1 MVDDLKHRLCQKGLR
16 TSVKAVHHS
25 TQKQA
30 RIFSLEPYITQGILR
45 FDSKHQTLLQQL
57 TQYPMA
63 KNDDGPD
70 ALEMA
75 VETAHTVRRVGALGC
90 NSDYNRKFRYI

>member
-1 MVDDLKHRLCQKGLR
+1 MQLFRPKQDLLNN
-16 TSVKAVHHS
+16 S
-25 TQKQA
+25 
-30 RIFSLEPYITQGILR
+30 
-45 FDSKHQTLLQQL
+45 QL

-75 VETAHTVRRVGALGC
+75 VETAHMVRRAGALFTV
-90 NSDYNRKFRYI
+90 DKTYV